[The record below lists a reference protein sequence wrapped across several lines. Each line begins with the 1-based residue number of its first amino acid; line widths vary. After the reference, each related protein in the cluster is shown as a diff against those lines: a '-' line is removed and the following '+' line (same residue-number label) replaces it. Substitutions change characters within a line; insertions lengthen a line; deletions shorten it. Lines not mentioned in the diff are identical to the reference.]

1 MSSKQSPFPSMTL
14 LLCGRP
20 SWWDHSQWTDWVL
33 EGTPLQFWK
42 ACVTKIFMWNL
53 YSISTGLLEAN
64 INTLNTGEL
73 VAMSESVR
81 ASYHVGILLFGNL
94 CSSKRMY
101 SLSFW
106 KKKMLP
112 VGVLNLCVQNL
123 CLLYIFYFS
132 THYSLLVVIF
142 YMQNRPFS

>member
-1 MSSKQSPFPSMTL
+1 MSSEQSPFPSMTL

-33 EGTPLQFWK
+33 EGMPLQFWK
-42 ACVTKIFMWNL
+42 VCVTKIFMWNL
-53 YSISTGLLEAN
+53 NSISTGLLEAN

-94 CSSKRMY
+94 CFSKRMY

-112 VGVLNLCVQNL
+112 VEVLNLCVQNL
-123 CLLYIFYFS
+123 CLLYIFLFF
-132 THYSLLVVIF
+132 YSLF
-142 YMQNRPFS
+142 PFGCYILYAE

>member
-1 MSSKQSPFPSMTL
+1 MSSEQSPFPSMTL

-20 SWWDHSQWTDWVL
+20 SWWDYSQWTDWVL
-33 EGTPLQFWK
+33 EGMPLQFWK
-42 ACVTKIFMWNL
+42 ICVTKICMWNL
-53 YSISTGLLEAN
+53 NSISTGLLEAN
-64 INTLNTGEL
+64 INILNSGEL
-73 VAMSESVR
+73 AAMGESVR

-94 CSSKRMY
+94 CFSKRMY

-106 KKKMLP
+106 KMLP

>member
-1 MSSKQSPFPSMTL
+1 MSSEQSPFPSMTL

-42 ACVTKIFMWNL
+42 VCVTKIFMWNL
-53 YSISTGLLEAN
+53 NSISTGLLEAN